1 MNEQANPLEGST
13 GLDSGML
20 ESGGNLLLLAGI
32 ILVYQRSSEALS
44 NIGLLLLVVAFLLTI
59 TALVMKRTP
68 WQRLLERIA
77 VFGMA
82 VGILGMLQPWQIRL
96 YENGFYVLGLS
107 TLMFIVVSHIP
118 VREE

>member
-1 MNEQANPLEGST
+1 MSEQSSL
-13 GLDSGML
+13 LDSGTL
-20 ESGGNLLLLAGI
+20 ESGGSLLLLAGI

-44 NIGLLLLVVAFLLTI
+44 NIGLLLLIVAFGVTVAALL
-59 TALVMKRTP
+59 MKRTP

-96 YENGFYVLGLS
+96 YENGFYVVGLS
-107 TLMFIVVSHIP
+107 TLMFIIVSHIP
-118 VREE
+118 VSEE